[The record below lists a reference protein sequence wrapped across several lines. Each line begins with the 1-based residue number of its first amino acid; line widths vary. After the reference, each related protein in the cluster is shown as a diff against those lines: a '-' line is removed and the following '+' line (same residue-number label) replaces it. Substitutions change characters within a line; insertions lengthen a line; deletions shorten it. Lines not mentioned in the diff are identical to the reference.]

1 MIPDSSEI
9 AIENAEIISEASKR
23 RSATWDIGNAPRNY
37 LSLVL
42 SQAGSVFFAFASVWL
57 ITKVLG
63 AEGYGGV
70 FAIIAAS
77 QVAQVLINWT
87 AISVVR
93 FGTEEFV
100 ETEKIAR
107 AFWLRFF
114 IFVPNVLI
122 VLLAAKFWF
131 PPLADWLKLS
141 AETFWLVIL
150 HFSAT
155 ALWVHVQ
162 MGFQAAKLPR
172 MQGILLMF
180 ERLLIFAGILLLI
193 FYGKLTPF
201 SALICYAVAPFLMI
215 TVGIFFLRR
224 FIFARF
230 SIDLQFVKKIATYS
244 LPLIPFAFIGY
255 FSTGYVDAIFISKYL
270 STRDLGIYSVAV
282 QISGIALQLPTLAN
296 SLLIPFFVTVL
307 KENSTTKLNSYFKTV
322 LPSLTL
328 VWGILCTLMAFAGAF
343 LIPLIFGSKFA
354 ESVTP
359 FWILMTA
366 SIFAVPVACGYSA
379 LVHAR
384 SVTYI
389 AAITALLSAVVNI
402 SLNFLLI
409 PQFGMEG
416 CAWATFITYFISVLA
431 FVILLNRKTQ
441 MSVSWIFIAFMPTF
455 IGTLVYSYTENVWLG
470 LAFSSMLAIFAVLLK
485 QSSLRE
491 SFGIMMR
498 IIKK

>member
-1 MIPDSSEI
+1 MTDKEI
-9 AIENAEIISEASKR
+9 STEQDLTKNER
-23 RSATWDIGNAPRNY
+23 QSANWDIGNAPRNY

-42 SQAGSVFFAFASVWL
+42 SQGGSVFFAFASVWL
-57 ITKVLG
+57 ITKVIG

-77 QVAQVLINWT
+77 QVAQVLVNWT

-114 IFVPNVLI
+114 IFVPNVVI
-122 VLLAAKFWF
+122 VLLAAKLWF

-155 ALWVHVQ
+155 AIWIHVQ
-162 MGFQAAKLPR
+162 MGLQAAKLPR
-172 MQGILLMF
+172 VQGFLLMI
-180 ERLLIFAGILLLI
+180 ERFSIFAGILLLI
-193 FYGKLTPF
+193 FYEKLSLF
-201 SALICYAVAPFLMI
+201 SALICYAAAPFLMI
-215 TVGIFFLRR
+215 AVGMFFLRK

-230 SIDLQFVKKIATYS
+230 SIDLNFVKKIAAYS

-296 SLLIPFFVTVL
+296 SLLIPFFVTLL
-307 KENSTTKLNSYFKTV
+307 KENSTTKLNNYFKTV

-328 VWGILCTLMAFAGAF
+328 LWGILCTLMAFVGAF
-343 LIPLIFGSKFA
+343 LIPFIFGSKFDEA
-354 ESVTP
+354 VMP

-366 SIFAVPVACGYSA
+366 SVFAIPVACGYGA
-379 LVHAR
+379 LIHAR

-389 AAITALLSAVVNI
+389 AAITALVSAVCNI
-402 SLNFLLI
+402 TLNFLLI
-409 PQFGMEG
+409 PKFGMKG
-416 CAWATFITYFISVLA
+416 CAWATLITYFISASA
-431 FVILLNRKTQ
+431 FAFLLFWKTQ
-441 MSVSWIFIAFMPTF
+441 MPVSWIFIAFIPTL
-455 IGTLVYSYTENVWLG
+455 IGTIVYSYNENIWLG
-470 LAFSSMLAIFAVLLK
+470 LLISGIFSIVVVLLK
-485 QSSLRE
+485 QNSLRE